1 MLNLQNTISYQGNID
16 QSPLST
22 VQLIFIFP
30 VFNYIPSNS
39 TIRMYAIDRTIVTTD
54 HLEVS
59 HALSDSSYH
68 IAAPVSDLIGSNE
81 EAITNF
87 VRFTTNYFGG
97 ESTNADRLSFTIQVQ
112 IAANLK
118 LISSSELQVLYVM
131 RTPVAPL
138 ESAGT
143 LNHRNIPLFD
153 LLEKN
158 IFLINKEIYDRLLP
172 LFKRITDSS
181 SNVLL
186 LSVIQKFISFPIIDP
201 RSNIEANEFT
211 TGVLKEVL
219 SSEGVGN
226 YDEAA
231 RLISGYLNDLFD
243 FPIVIPEIKI
253 LDISGIFEVKT
264 PDNTA
269 ITKNDLLFYELSVEY
284 VSNNYVSPSTTFRYD
299 WDDNNNQIND
309 NRISFKFSGVEN
321 IVLGDVSG
329 LISISV
335 KAFDGTVLWRKD
347 FTANDPALKTLEIVV
362 SQLSPVIL
370 KSAQPSV
377 NSPNAGKKLRGQVL
391 ELTKKCSLKDLT
403 IIIQTQKAGD
413 EIWRVVAASKTDA
426 SGNFSMSYP
435 YGEYTKAQAIVSL
448 TPNTPADIPI
458 KHANSNES
466 IADDFLYLLVTN
478 PECPELGEKED
489 CDCTTPKKASRLP
502 DHADLIG
509 SDEYSQDIGGSC
521 VNLSTPNRT
530 LNEFRYSGIVR
541 TSDPDVAN
549 YTLTKNDNGT
559 FDLTGNQ
566 QIIKRAAVNI
576 DNPIRWQD
584 APDSGNNLTFYQAV
598 SVATGHVLHYR
609 AEFKADGYSLGD
621 LLYSLALAPGQKKQI
636 VVIDSAHSLE
646 GSADQNSTQTE
657 RLAANLIDERDITN
671 ALGGRLNES
680 TRGSSSANTGG
691 ISAGGG
697 LAGTGKSLSGVLGV
711 SGGYASSN
719 SSASQNSSRDTG
731 MFFGEKL
738 RQSHM
743 QNAESYRQAN
753 STVVTSVKEGQQ
765 YSVTTDVVAN
775 HNHCH
780 AMTMMYFEVLR
791 HYAIFQEMVSV
802 EECIFVPLLMTN
814 FSTENIYKWAD
825 VLAKNLLS
833 MPSNTYLQP
842 ASSLRNRFQHPL
854 LPAFDANARK
864 KTNYLNVD
872 FPTGA
877 FCDERITSVTGSVT
891 LKVNIPR
898 PKTIY
903 DRIMS
908 FPIVKKELTTNRNG
922 GGWWGAIVDTVVG
935 ERPEIQKWE
944 EKVKFTDEH
953 IVIYDNFQEARPA
966 DVIEVI
972 KFSGFF
978 RASSKDG
985 LLWASIANLCGYSN
999 VEEFLANYFSHKTIS
1014 QWDATF
1020 NNEIAPKIFAALINN
1035 NAISISPFSEI
1046 DFTVNGKYNG
1056 GERLISMNFRCNA
1069 SLSRRDVNEVR
1080 ISYIKTVLNASD
1092 FWSSSFASLSLQN
1105 LTINYTTKHYEGNIL
1120 NRYIN
1125 DDLQDDTVATP
1136 LIVQTPMN
1144 NYEQRDSHKEDDYLV
1159 LKLIE
1164 HLNSNLEHYNK
1175 VLWYNLDPDRR
1186 YTLLDGFTIQVYN
1199 DFGMPTFKR
1208 SLASVVKNE
1217 LLTVA
1222 GNSLVFPVAAGYKV
1236 SNSYIS
1242 ERNQDGQAEN
1252 VSLLDHYKPYTPIPP
1267 YRISVPSRG
1276 VFLEAV
1282 QGQCG
1287 ACEKVEENT
1296 SQDWAKFTTDEPTSV
1311 LPVTTPVPTITDWKA
1326 AFKEFAPPLINIQN
1340 TPAMPAPG
1348 AGLGGLQE
1356 LLGKSGVFK
1365 DITGLDANQQNVMK
1379 TYLSNQENA
1388 KAFGEMAK
1396 SMAMQEHNSKNSD
1409 KIMDS
1414 LKEAKDSGAI
1424 SKDEYGKLVKD
1435 HIQKQIDGGEAQNK
1449 QAEQDSK
1456 KGEVSPI
1463 SSAVELAKMG
1473 NKDVSA
1479 TESDGKGNAK
1489 SLEVKSKGED
1499 SINESINFTVPGKIF
1514 TISQPVETA
1523 TCWAAVATMM
1533 KNWKEQIEPP
1543 RSIADVM
1550 KDAGSQYEKLF
1561 ADGNGLPPSEKENFI
1576 SKLSLIADQG
1586 NAANHDYKFYLEKL
1600 KKYGPLW
1607 VTFDVSNT
1615 ELALHARL
1623 LYGMYGEVT
1632 SDRSRIIVRLVDPN
1646 DGQRH
1651 EVPFLKFARQY
1662 ENVAAEIVNQ
1672 SLPIQIV
1679 RFNESLSVSPSSEGS
1694 GDGTT
1699 ASRFVP
1705 VPSTDPGLEG
1715 IPANNLNPVQAIQQL
1730 LFYSSQGLIVLNHR
1744 STNTQQLLP
1753 VNNVDLDG
1761 TIDGVEIRYVK
1772 TIGKRDHEVFNTNV
1786 TAPYQL
1792 FDVHPRNAVAIVR
1805 LVHALKKK
1813 WPNLVCILTAG
1824 INSAPNNGRPKIIAD
1839 NDAQSNMQ
1847 NYHQD
1852 GRSLDFSGVV
1862 LRSQQQPQ
1870 DFDVLWIKSDWGEK
1884 AVPDERQSPATLH
1897 PPVESPNQLL
1907 SEWPRTVN
1915 TEAQAS
1921 VSPLKYRLDYLVTEP
1936 LSVPYSAPKL
1946 GSVTTQIS
1954 RDLFRD
1960 VYTIARE
1967 QYSPSQGEIG
1977 TYGTIIHPDY
1987 PLLGGQYNGRLAH
2000 DNHIHMN
2007 VSHYRVKDT
2016 INMWSGIR
2024 PNDI

>member
-16 QSPLST
+16 KSPFSQ
-22 VQLIFIFP
+22 VQLTFIFP

-39 TIRMYAIDRTIVTTD
+39 TIRMYAIDRKIVTTD
-54 HLEVS
+54 YLEVS

-68 IAAPVSDLIGSNE
+68 IAVPVSDLIGSNE
-81 EAITNF
+81 ETITNF
-87 VRFTTNYFGG
+87 VRFTTNYFGV
-97 ESTNADRLSFTIQVQ
+97 ESTSIDRLSFTIQVQ
-112 IAANLK
+112 ITVNLK
-118 LISSSELQVLYVM
+118 LIGSSELQALYVM
-131 RTPVAPL
+131 KSPVTPL
-138 ESAGT
+138 ESTGT
-143 LNHRNIPLFD
+143 LSQRNIPLLD

-158 IFLINKEIYDRLLP
+158 IFLINKETYERILP
-172 LFKRITDSS
+172 LFKRITDRSGDI
-181 SNVLL
+181 LL
-186 LSVIQKFISFPIIDP
+186 LSVIQKFIIFSNIDP
-201 RSNIEANEFT
+201 RSNIEINEFIL
-211 TGVLKEVL
+211 GALKEAL
-219 SSEGVGN
+219 SSEGIGN
-226 YDEAA
+226 SDEVA
-231 RLISGYLNDLFD
+231 RLISAHLNDLFN

-253 LDISGIFEVKT
+253 LDISGTFEVKT
-264 PDNTA
+264 PNSTE
-269 ITKNDLLFYELSVEY
+269 ITKNDLLFYDLSVEY
-284 VSNNYVSPSTTFRYD
+284 TSDNYASPLSTFRYD
-299 WDDNNNQIND
+299 WNDNDNQIND
-309 NRISFKFSGVEN
+309 NRISFKFSDVEK
-321 IVLGDVSG
+321 IVLGDMSG

-347 FTANDPALKTLEIVV
+347 FTANDPALKTLDIVV

-370 KSAQPSV
+370 KSAQASV

-478 PECPELGEKED
+478 PECPELSDKED

-697 LAGTGKSLSGVLGV
+697 LAGTGKSLSGVIGV

-825 VLAKNLLS
+825 VIAKNLLS

-842 ASSLRNRFQHPL
+842 ASFSRNRFQHPL

-872 FPTGA
+872 FPAGA
-877 FCDERITSVTGSVT
+877 FCDEVITSVTGSAT
-891 LKVNIPR
+891 IRVNIPR

-908 FPIVKKELTTNRNG
+908 FPIVKKESTTNRNG
-922 GGWWGAIVDTVVG
+922 GGFWGSIVDAVVG
-935 ERPEIQKWE
+935 KRFETKTWE

-978 RASSKDG
+978 EASSKDG
-985 LLWASIANLCGYSN
+985 LLWNAIADLCGYSN

-1020 NNEIAPKIFAALINN
+1020 NAEIAPKVFAALVNN
-1035 NAISISPFSEI
+1035 NTISISPFSAI
-1046 DFTVNGKYNG
+1046 DFTANSKYNG
-1056 GERLISMNFRCNA
+1056 GDRLISMNFRCNT
-1069 SLSRRDVNEVR
+1069 SLARKDITEIKV
-1080 ISYIKTVLNASD
+1080 SYFKTVLNASE
-1092 FWSSSFASLSLQN
+1092 FWSSSFATLSLQN
-1105 LTINYTTKHYEGNIL
+1105 LAIYYSTKHYEGNIL
-1120 NRYIN
+1120 NKYIN
-1125 DDLQDDTVATP
+1125 DDLQDDTVAAP
-1136 LIVQTPMN
+1136 LVIPAPMN
-1144 NYEQRDSHKEDDYLV
+1144 TYEQRDPHKEDDYLV

-1388 KAFGEMAK
+1388 RAFGEMAK

-1435 HIQKQIDGGEAQNK
+1435 HIQKQIDGGEAQNR
-1449 QAEQDSK
+1449 QAEQDNK
-1456 KGEVSPI
+1456 KKEASPI
-1463 SSAVELAKMG
+1463 DSAVELAKTG
-1473 NKDVSA
+1473 NSDVSA
-1479 TESDGKGNAK
+1479 TESDSKGNTK
-1489 SLEVKSKGED
+1489 SLDVKVKGGA
-1499 SINESINFTVPGKIF
+1499 NLKYNFTVPGAIRPIKQQ
-1514 TISQPVETA
+1514 TPNA
-1523 TCWAAVATMM
+1523 CWATVATMM
-1533 KNWKEQIEPP
+1533 SNWKKQNQQSVDDYVNSVGEEYVPYIQDGIPVSKLDDFCKIEGLRASSPNAEYPVSFYYDILQKNGPIWVVDLESADPKMLHGRLLIGIKGDDSSATTVFTIVDPMMGSKYDEDLPTFVRKTENAVKSLDAVKDAQIPLLIYYKSSYDKSLFSGKEGGSAVIGAGTNTSNNPQKLAFP
-1543 RSIADVM
+1543 SFTGRVDDESRSIL
-1550 KDAGSQYEKLF
+1550 DAMMPAPAGTMMREIVDFAKSELSSGKLTGIMLSSHVNKLQPLL
-1561 ADGNGLPPSEKENFI
+1561 APGEGLPKTDANGHLAAGIFAARYSSPNGKGYILINKKEFDGQASATVRYALPNKEWRAALAHELQHQKNIEEEKFLSDWTPTDVFLVDVDKAVEMAR
-1576 SKLSLIADQG
+1576 SKNESVWSVSRQ
-1586 NAANHDYKFYLEKL
+1586 
-1600 KKYGPLW
+1600 
-1607 VTFDVSNT
+1607 VTG
-1615 ELALHARL
+1615 ELAGRFVNWFIW
-1623 LYGMYGEVT
+1623 E
-1632 SDRSRIIVRLVDPN
+1632 
-1646 DGQRH
+1646 
-1651 EVPFLKFARQY
+1651 
-1662 ENVAAEIVNQ
+1662 EIVLGWGTPVTLPTAQ
-1672 SLPIQIV
+1672 SFFRRAYDEVVSFRDNANYDASGYIKYLLEQDKDGGNRLPRQVAIW
-1679 RFNESLSVSPSSEGS
+1679 LGH
-1694 GDGTT
+1694 T
-1699 ASRFVP
+1699 AHKYYLF
-1705 VPSTDPGLEG
+1705 DDH
-1715 IPANNLNPVQAIQQL
+1715 LNP
-1730 LFYSSQGLIVLNHR
+1730 
-1744 STNTQQLLP
+1744 
-1753 VNNVDLDG
+1753 
-1761 TIDGVEIRYVK
+1761 
-1772 TIGKRDHEVFNTNV
+1772 
-1786 TAPYQL
+1786 
-1792 FDVHPRNAVAIVR
+1792 
-1805 LVHALKKK
+1805 ALKGKDLFLSAK
-1813 WPNLVCILTAG
+1813 AAFEADPVTWK
-1824 INSAPNNGRPKIIAD
+1824 SAPLTG
-1839 NDAQSNMQ
+1839 
-1847 NYHQD
+1847 
-1852 GRSLDFSGVV
+1852 G
-1862 LRSQQQPQ
+1862 
-1870 DFDVLWIKSDWGEK
+1870 
-1884 AVPDERQSPATLH
+1884 LH
-1897 PPVESPNQLL
+1897 
-1907 SEWPRTVN
+1907 
-1915 TEAQAS
+1915 
-1921 VSPLKYRLDYLVTEP
+1921 
-1936 LSVPYSAPKL
+1936 
-1946 GSVTTQIS
+1946 
-1954 RDLFRD
+1954 
-1960 VYTIARE
+1960 
-1967 QYSPSQGEIG
+1967 
-1977 TYGTIIHPDY
+1977 
-1987 PLLGGQYNGRLAH
+1987 
-2000 DNHIHMN
+2000 
-2007 VSHYRVKDT
+2007 
-2016 INMWSGIR
+2016 
-2024 PNDI
+2024 